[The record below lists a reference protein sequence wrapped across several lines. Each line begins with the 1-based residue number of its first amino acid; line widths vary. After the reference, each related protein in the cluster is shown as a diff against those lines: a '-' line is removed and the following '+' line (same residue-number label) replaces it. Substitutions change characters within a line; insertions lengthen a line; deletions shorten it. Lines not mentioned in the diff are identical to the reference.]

1 MGATLVKIA
10 LGAEWADLSRPARVL
25 LTHMAVT
32 ALDNGERPR
41 LYYAGHDALA
51 EVLFGSVTEGR
62 LRVVRRHIQELI
74 DAGAIELVRKP
85 SPRSNAHYSLTLERG
100 SKTDLRAD
108 NIQQPTADQIGPTL
122 PEPPKPNGGPN
133 RSYEW
138 RTKTVR
144 NGGPNRSGTADQIG
158 PPEEPLGTTK
168 EPSAGRPA
176 DAIQSLV
183 TSSSQIQ
190 KSPYLGEPPQPDEIG
205 IENKQQQDQKRQ
217 EEPQCAVPG
226 CGSTEANHDRHV
238 ELFGNPHA
246 FLAPP
251 AEVKPDEGKRSRR
264 NYAVKN
270 NYQDQ
275 KKPRRKN
282 PTAS

>member
-1 MGATLVKIA
+1 MGATLAKLA
-10 LGAEWADLSRPARVL
+10 LGAEWADLSPPARVL

-32 ALDNGERPR
+32 ALDNGDRPR
-41 LYYAGHDALA
+41 LYYAGHDSLA
-51 EVLFGSVTEGR
+51 EVLFGSVTDGR
-62 LRVVRRHIQELI
+62 LRVVRRYIQELI

-85 SPRSNAHYSLTLERG
+85 SPRSNTHYLLALERRP
-100 SKTDLRAD
+100 KTDL
-108 NIQQPTADQIGPTL
+108 PTADQIGPTL
-122 PEPPKPNGGPN
+122 REPPNPNGGPN
-133 RSYEW
+133 RSSER
-138 RTKTVR
+138 RTAQVR
-144 NGGPNRSGTADQIG
+144 NGGPLRSGTADLIG
-158 PPEEPLGTTK
+158 PTEEPLGTTK